1 MNQPPE
7 GPGFLEKRFFNL
19 FRDFP
24 RFSRRF
30 WKQLQGDGLLIFWY
44 PWPGKRTPWA
54 PGR

>member
-7 GPGFLEKRFFNL
+7 GPGFLEKKVFNL

-30 WKQLQGDGLLIFWY
+30 RNSF
-44 PWPGKRTPWA
+44 RVTVC
-54 PGR
+54 